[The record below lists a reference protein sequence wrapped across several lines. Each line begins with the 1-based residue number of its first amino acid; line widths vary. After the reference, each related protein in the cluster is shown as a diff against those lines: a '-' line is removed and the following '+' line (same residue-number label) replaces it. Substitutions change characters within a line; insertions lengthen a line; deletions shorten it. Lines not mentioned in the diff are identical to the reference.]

1 MCKLP
6 LESAPAQGPSGF
18 QMHCR
23 RCGTYRVTH
32 GVARTPFD
40 PGDQWPFLS
49 AATRQAHE
57 RGQCLMLDQD
67 GWRKL
72 AEEHSNSSVE
82 KMKDLVIHRIGS
94 RTRPG
99 GFETLDPEI
108 DFPLFDMKSAGE
120 LSNVAKQLCDLGFL
134 VTPEV
139 QRAATFSL
147 TAQGWN
153 RFSEMS
159 KIEPIETYKIWF
171 KPVTKDKEPPTYQ
184 VYLSRLPQF
193 SQLYAV
199 TVVPLNR
206 DSPVPKD
213 ESHFWNRTSQ
223 HAAEAVKLLVNE
235 ELQSLNNDQ
244 PMHISDERLIKRS
257 VS

>member
-1 MCKLP
+1 
-6 LESAPAQGPSGF
+6 
-18 QMHCR
+18 
-23 RCGTYRVTH
+23 
-32 GVARTPFD
+32 
-40 PGDQWPFLS
+40 
-49 AATRQAHE
+49 
-57 RGQCLMLDQD
+57 
-67 GWRKL
+67 
-72 AEEHSNSSVE
+72 
-82 KMKDLVIHRIGS
+82 
-94 RTRPG
+94 
-99 GFETLDPEI
+99 
-108 DFPLFDMKSAGE
+108 
-120 LSNVAKQLCDLGFL
+120 
-134 VTPEV
+134 
-139 QRAATFSL
+139 
-147 TAQGWN
+147 
-153 RFSEMS
+153 MS